1 MRARHRQG
9 RRPLTQERPNRS
21 KAFWLALAG
30 TLMLEGLGSVVE
42 GTVPPTPIVLAP
54 LPWKELIK

>member
-9 RRPLTQERPNRS
+9 RRPLTRR
-21 KAFWLALAG
+21 AFWLALAG
-30 TLMLEGLGSVVE
+30 TLMLEGLVSIVE
-42 GTVPPTPIVLAP
+42 GTVPPTPIVPPP